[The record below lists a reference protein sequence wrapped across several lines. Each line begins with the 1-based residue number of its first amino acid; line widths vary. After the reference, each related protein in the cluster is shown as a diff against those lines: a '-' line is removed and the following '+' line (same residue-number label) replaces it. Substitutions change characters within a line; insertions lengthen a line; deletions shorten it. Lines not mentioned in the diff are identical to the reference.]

1 MNNIAICGA
10 VIATLG
16 IAGFAA
22 PLLAAQ
28 SSENSARNG
37 GIRYQATEITS
48 NSISPYRSGGV
59 LFLGLVIFGSGFF
72 RFD

>member
-10 VIATLG
+10 VIASLG

-22 PLLAAQ
+22 PLFAAQ
-28 SSENSARNG
+28 SSDNNARNG
-37 GIRYQATEITS
+37 GIRYQATENAS
-48 NSISPYRSGGV
+48 PSISPYRSGGV
-59 LFLGLVIFGSGFF
+59 LFLGIVIFGSGFF

>member
-1 MNNIAICGA
+1 MNNITICGA

-16 IAGFAA
+16 LVGFAT
-22 PLLAAQ
+22 PLLTAQ
-28 SSENSARNG
+28 SSENNLQNG
-37 GIRYQATEITS
+37 GIRYQATENTTQ
-48 NSISPYRSGGV
+48 SISPYRSGGV